1 MPYLRLRS
9 HRRLLFAGLLLIFP
23 PCAGQVSL
31 SVRTAADSL
40 YRHIS
45 REKNA
50 GLSCYFTY
58 ARGSSVIAPD
68 MGNNAAE
75 LEKLDAF
82 ITQALSYPDL
92 SISHIRLTGYCSVEG
107 SSARNQV
114 LSYERVE
121 GFYHYLRE
129 HYPGLYR
136 YPYDRAWAG
145 EDWAGLSERVKTSRI
160 GEREEVLEIIRRVR
174 SYDAREALLAKL
186 NGGRPWLFM
195 EREIFPQLR
204 RVELRI
210 EYGEQQK
217 AEAPKASPRPSPKE
231 RGKDHAASRQAP
243 AASPQKASPHE
254 RAASPQKASPPKAS
268 PQPSPKERGKD
279 AEWSSPPQYFVSSK
293 KKDSLRKKDAA
304 WSSPLS
310 FGEGRGEAFGS
321 RAVSLKTNLLLWSGV
336 QSDFSYTAPV
346 ANVALEYF
354 ITPNWSVEAGAA
366 YSYWHYNSNKEF
378 QGVSGYRLEPRYR
391 LAFPGDRF
399 GAYLGL
405 YGRVGDYDCRTID
418 REQGTTDGDAQA
430 TLNYTGNY
438 WDAGVSGGFTLRL
451 VGNLG
456 LEIGVRGGY
465 VATSPD
471 KYTYNNGQ
479 KRWESRW
486 KYSKVGV
493 TDVNLSLIYNL
504 H

>member
-1 MPYLRLRS
+1 LIIKPKYGPVLQDIKNKMRVVTKQNIMRYLRLRS
-9 HRRLLFAGLLLIFP
+9 HRRLLFAGLLFIFP
-23 PCAGQVSL
+23 PCAGQ
-31 SVRTAADSL
+31 D
-40 YRHIS
+40 S
-45 REKNA
+45 REMSE
-50 GLSCYFTY
+50 GVSCYFTY
-58 ARGSSVIAPD
+58 PQGSSAIFPELGD
-68 MGNNAAE
+68 NAAE

-82 ITQALSYPDL
+82 IVQALAHPTL
-92 SISHIRLTGYCSVEG
+92 SISRIRLTGYCSVEG
-107 SSARNQV
+107 SSVRNQM

-136 YPYDRAWAG
+136 YPCDQAWAG
-145 EDWAGLSERVKTSRI
+145 EDWVGLSERVRLSSLY
-160 GEREEVLEIIRRVR
+160 EREEVLEIIRRVR
-174 SYDAREALLAKL
+174 SYDTREALLREL
-186 NGGRPWLFM
+186 NGGQAWLFM

-217 AEAPKASPRPSPKE
+217 ASPQQTPTASPRPSPKE
-231 RGKDHAASRQAP
+231 REKDHAASRQAP

-254 RAASPQKASPPKAS
+254 RAASPQ
-268 PQPSPKERGKD
+268 PSPKEREK
-279 AEWSSPPQYFVSSK
+279 EN
-293 KKDSLRKKDAA
+293 DAA
-304 WSSPLS
+304 WSFPLS
-310 FGEGRGEAFGS
+310 FGEGRGEASGSWASGAWAAGS

-336 QSDFSYTAPV
+336 QSDFSYTVPV

-354 ITPNWSVEAGAA
+354 IDERWSVEAGAA
-366 YSYWHYNSNKEF
+366 YSYWHYNSGKEF

-399 GAYLGL
+399 GVYLGL
-405 YGRVGDYDCRTID
+405 YGRMGDYDSRTID
-418 REQGTTDGDAQA
+418 PDGDAQS

-471 KYTYNNGQ
+471 KYTRTGGRN
-479 KRWESRW
+479 RFDSRW
-486 KYSKVGV
+486 KYNRMGV
-493 TDVNLSLIYNL
+493 TDVNFSLIYKFQ
-504 H
+504 